1 MYEGFYELSSTPFT
15 KGIPTEKL
23 FMPPELTE
31 ISDRLEYV
39 AQRHLFAVLTGEC
52 GTGKSTILRHMSE
65 TLDPRK
71 YRMLYISDS
80 KLTPTNFYRLL
91 LEQLGVAAS
100 WNSAVAKRQL
110 QEQMSIKLAVD
121 GITTVCVVDE
131 SHLLSYAMLEEIRF
145 LLNMKFDSV
154 SPIPLV
160 LSGQPELWDKLK
172 LQKFTAIRQRI
183 DIQCRLNNYDQSRTG
198 AYIRHQLEEAG
209 AKSEIF
215 TDKAIQKIFEYST
228 GIPRVIDKV
237 CTNVMIYGSQ
247 NRLRLIDDHAVQL
260 VLEGEFL

>member
-1 MYEGFYELSSTPFT
+1 MYEDFYELETTPFT
-15 KGIPTEKL
+15 KSTPVDKL
-23 FMPPELTE
+23 YMPPELTE
-31 ISDRLEYV
+31 ISSRLEFV
-39 AQRHLFAVLTGEC
+39 AERHLFAVLTGEC

-65 TLDPRK
+65 TLDPKK

-91 LEQLGVAAS
+91 LEQLGIAAS
-100 WNSAVAKRQL
+100 WNKSTAKRQL
-110 QEQMSIKLAVD
+110 QEQMSIRQAVD

-131 SHLLSYAMLEEIRF
+131 SHLLSYEMLEEIRF

-154 SPIPLV
+154 NPIALV

-172 LQKFTAIRQRI
+172 LQKCTAIRQRI

-198 AYIRHQLEEAG
+198 DYIRHHLGKAG
-209 AKSEIF
+209 ATSEIF
-215 TDKAIQKIFEYST
+215 TEKAILKIFEYTS

-237 CTNVMIYGSQ
+237 CTNVLIYGSQ
-247 NRLRLIDDHAVQL
+247 NRLRLIDDHAVQM
-260 VLEGEFL
+260 VLEGEFI

>member
-110 QEQMSIKLAVD
+110 QEQTSIKLAVAA
-121 GITTVCVVDE
+121 ITTV
-131 SHLLSYAMLEEIRF
+131 
-145 LLNMKFDSV
+145 
-154 SPIPLV
+154 
-160 LSGQPELWDKLK
+160 
-172 LQKFTAIRQRI
+172 
-183 DIQCRLNNYDQSRTG
+183 
-198 AYIRHQLEEAG
+198 
-209 AKSEIF
+209 
-215 TDKAIQKIFEYST
+215 
-228 GIPRVIDKV
+228 
-237 CTNVMIYGSQ
+237 
-247 NRLRLIDDHAVQL
+247 
-260 VLEGEFL
+260 